1 MAARSTLWILAK
13 TTARLALSAGL
24 PLTLA
29 IALSSCG
36 RVTSKVSQQ
45 TPMAGARPLAGATGA
60 TTNVS
65 PGDPPGEWRRQA
77 RDYANTRFSPLSE
90 IGAASV
96 HRLKIAW
103 TFADG
108 IPYGHEAAP
117 LVVGGTL
124 FLVTPYPN
132 VAYALDLSKPGIPI
146 KWTYQPNPDPVSVGK
161 ACCDAVNRGP
171 TYADGKLVFTLL
183 DGEAVAVDAATGK
196 PVWRT
201 RLGDPAKDGMTITMS
216 PLVVGKAVLVGDSGG
231 EMGVRGVLTALD
243 LDTGKALWRA
253 YSTGPDADVKI
264 GAGFRAPYA
273 WLNGRDLGVRSWPG
287 DAWKRGGATIWGW
300 ISYDPSLNLI
310 YAGTSNPSP
319 RVPAQRPGDNLWAAA
334 VFARNPQTGDAK
346 WAFQFTPHD
355 QWDYDGVNENVLI
368 DGVVGAGRSRPLM
381 VHLDRNGFG
390 YTMDRST
397 GEVLL
402 AKPFAALNWASGV
415 DMRTGRP
422 IVNPDKEAKLGE
434 KVEDICPTHIGSKD
448 WQPMAF
454 SPRTGLIY
462 ATIFNICMDL
472 TDHKVAYIP
481 GTPYDGMDL
490 QTHSGGKTGKWG
502 EFIAWNPLT
511 GQRAWSIPENFM
523 TMSGVLATAGD
534 LVFYGTTDGWF
545 RAVDAR
551 SGKVLWSQKLASGI
565 TSQPMTFLGPDGRQY
580 VAVVAGVGGVAS
592 QVMGAKNGFPSRGGV
607 LYVFSLDGLSP
618 NTSSAG
624 MITTQGAGAAAAH
637 YNAPD

>member
-1 MAARSTLWILAK
+1 MAAGRTLWTLARAI
-13 TTARLALSAGL
+13 ARATLFATLCLTLTSALSA
-24 PLTLA
+24 
-29 IALSSCG
+29 CG
-36 RVTSKVSQQ
+36 KTTSRASEQ
-45 TPMAGARPLAGATGA
+45 TPMAAVQPLAGATGA
-60 TTNVS
+60 TADLS

-77 RDYANTRFSPLSE
+77 RDYANTRFSPLNQ
-90 IGAASV
+90 IDASNIA
-96 HRLKIAW
+96 RLKIAW
-103 TFADG
+103 TFSDD

-117 LVVGGTL
+117 LVVGSTL
-124 FLVTPYPN
+124 YLVTPYPN
-132 VAYALDLSKPGIPI
+132 IAYALDLSKPGVPI
-146 KWTYQPNPDPVSVGK
+146 KWTYQPNPNPVAVGK

-171 TYADGKLVFTLL
+171 TYADGKLIFTLL
-183 DGEAVAVDAATGK
+183 DGEAVAVNADTGK

-216 PLVVGKAVLVGDSGG
+216 PLVVGKTVLVGDSGG

-243 LDTGKALWRA
+243 LASGKELWRA

-264 GAGFRAPYA
+264 GSGFRAPYA
-273 WLNGRDLGVRSWPG
+273 WLNGKDLGASTWPG
-287 DAWKRGGATIWGW
+287 DAWKRGGATVWGW
-300 ISYDPSLNLI
+300 ISYDPALNLI

-319 RVPAQRPGDNLWAAA
+319 RVPAQRPGDNLWGSA
-334 VFARNPQTGDAK
+334 VFARDPTTGDAK

-368 DGVVGAGRSRPLM
+368 DGVIDGQSRKLL

-397 GEVLL
+397 GQILV
-402 AKPFAALNWASGV
+402 AKPFGTINWAWGV
-415 DMRTGRP
+415 DMLTGRP
-422 IVNPDKEAKLGE
+422 IVNPDKEARVGE

-448 WQPMAF
+448 WQPSAF

-462 ATIFNICMDL
+462 AAIFNICMDL

-481 GTPYDGMDL
+481 GTPYDGLDL
-490 QTHSGGKTGKWG
+490 QTHSGGKTRKWG

-511 GQRAWSIPENFM
+511 GQRVWSIPENFM

-551 SGKVLWSQKLASGI
+551 SGKVLWSQKLGSGI
-565 TSQPMTFLGPDGRQY
+565 TSQPMTFLGPDNLQY
-580 VAVVAGVGGVAS
+580 VAVATGVGGVAS
-592 QVMGAKNGFPSRGGV
+592 QVMGTKNGFPPRGGT

-618 NTSSAG
+618 NTAAAG
-624 MITTQGAGAAAAH
+624 MMTTQGAGAAAAH
-637 YNAPD
+637 FNAPD

>member
-1 MAARSTLWILAK
+1 MAAVASRTVPWRIAACAFSAAGMTSFAPMLTACGK
-13 TTARLALSAGL
+13 TPPKASEQTA
-24 PLTLA
+24 
-29 IALSSCG
+29 
-36 RVTSKVSQQ
+36 
-45 TPMAGARPLAGATGA
+45 MAPAQPIAGATGA
-60 TTNVS
+60 TADTS
-65 PGDPPGEWRRQA
+65 PNDPPGEWRRQA
-77 RDYANTRFSPLSE
+77 RDYANTRFSPLNQVDTTNV
-90 IGAASV
+90 A
-96 HRLKIAW
+96 RLKLAW

-117 LVVGGTL
+117 LVVGSTM
-124 FLVTPYPN
+124 FLVTPFPN

-146 KWTYQPNPDPVSVGK
+146 KWTYQPNPSPVAVGK

-171 TYADGKLVFTLL
+171 TYADGKLIFSLL
-183 DGEAVAVDAATGK
+183 DGEAVAVNADTGK

-216 PLVVGKAVLVGDSGG
+216 PLVVGKTVLVGDSGG
-231 EMGVRGVLTALD
+231 EMGVRGVLTSLD
-243 LDTGKALWRA
+243 LDTGKELWRA
-253 YSTGPDADVKI
+253 YSTGPDTDVKI
-264 GAGFRAPYA
+264 GPGFHAPYA
-273 WLNGRDLGVRSWPG
+273 WLYGKDLGASSWPA
-287 DAWKRGGATIWGW
+287 DAWKQGGATIWGW

-319 RVPAQRPGDNLWAAA
+319 RVPAQRPGDNLWSSA
-334 VFARNPQTGDAK
+334 VFARDPTTGDAK

-368 DGVVGAGRSRPLM
+368 DGIIGGQNRKLL

-397 GEVLL
+397 GQILV
-402 AKPFAALNWASGV
+402 AKPFGTINWATGI

-422 IVNPDKEAKLGE
+422 VVNPDKEAKVGE

-448 WQPMAF
+448 WQPAAF

-481 GTPYDGMDL
+481 GAPYDGMDL
-490 QTHSGGKTGKWG
+490 QTHSGGKTKKWG

-551 SGKVLWSQKLASGI
+551 GGKVLWSQKLGSGI

-580 VAVVAGVGGVAS
+580 VAVVTGVGGVAS
-592 QVMGAKNGFPSRGGV
+592 QVMGAKNGFPSRGGD
-607 LYVFSLDGLSP
+607 LYVFSLDGASP
-618 NTSSAG
+618 NTKAAG
-624 MITTQGAGAAAAH
+624 MLTTQGAGAPAAH
-637 YNAPD
+637 YGAPD